1 MGISGCARS
10 EERSDERSDERSAQP
25 LACLRCPLA
34 VGRGSVDLERA
45 ANGVCLDGGLELR
58 PGVVDECLVDVD
70 VLEAQ
75 RAAGAVGEEAFE
87 CAGAGVEADRQA
99 DLVGSVLE
107 ARLPGSVLV
116 ERSQLVCEAFE
127 FDGVDDRAM
136 AGVEAS
142 AALEVELGLAAQGVG
157 VPA

>member
-1 MGISGCARS
+1 MGVSGCARS
-10 EERSDERSDERSAQP
+10 EERERRAERVA
-25 LACLRCPLA
+25 ACVLEVPPVA

-45 ANGVCLDGGLELR
+45 ANGVCLEGGLELG
-58 PGVVDECLVDVD
+58 PGVVDDCLVDVD

-87 CAGAGVEADRQA
+87 GAGAG
-99 DLVGSVLE
+99 
-107 ARLPGSVLV
+107 V

-127 FDGVDDRAM
+127 LGGVGGRAM

-142 AALEVELGLAAQGVG
+142 AALEVELDLAAQGVG